1 MLVIAFRGE
10 LQTSYYNHIRRF
22 ASEYNGIILPLGMK
36 DLRTFIR
43 QNLNGK
49 ISENHI
55 QDRYDN
61 VVRKI
66 S

>member
-1 MLVIAFRGE
+1 MIVIAFRGE
-10 LQTSYYNHIRRF
+10 LQSAYYGHIKSF
-22 ASEYNGIILPLGMK
+22 ATEHNGIILPLGMK

-43 QNLNGK
+43 RNLNGK
-49 ISENHI
+49 TTEKHI
-55 QDRYDN
+55 QDRYDQ